1 MLHDNPIDRRCGI
14 WGTITHMRRE
24 DNYTRS
30 SSEDVPPAPYVPV
43 PEHGDLQRLV
53 DEVFEAAE
61 GPVGT
66 RAVTKLD
73 LLMRAD
79 IDDLSD
85 DLREV
90 IDLMPGGRL
99 SRHRLCDQ
107 MNSIITAHG
116 WAYAYGTVE

>member
-1 MLHDNPIDRRCGI
+1 MGASP
-14 WGTITHMRRE
+14 
-24 DNYTRS
+24 S
-30 SSEDVPPAPYVPV
+30 PYVPAL
-43 PEHGDLQRLV
+43 EHGDLQRLIE
-53 DEVFEAAE
+53 EVFEAAE
-61 GPVGT
+61 GPRGARTVS
-66 RAVTKLD
+66 KLD

-90 IDLMPGGRL
+90 IDLMPGGRFE
-99 SRHRLCDQ
+99 RRRLCDQ

>member
-1 MLHDNPIDRRCGI
+1 M
-14 WGTITHMRRE
+14 
-24 DNYTRS
+24 S
-30 SSEDVPPAPYVPV
+30 
-43 PEHGDLQRLV
+43 
-53 DEVFEAAE
+53 
-61 GPVGT
+61 
-66 RAVTKLD
+66 KLD

-90 IDLMPGGRL
+90 IDLMPGGRFE
-99 SRHRLCDQ
+99 RRRLCDQ